1 MAGFG
6 GGKLLPY
13 LACACLEVG
22 CDVTV
27 TLHYQRVPFLAL
39 RVGLDNA

>member
-1 MAGFG
+1 VARFG

-27 TLHYQRVPFLAL
+27 TLHYQRVTFLVL
-39 RVGLDNA
+39 SIGLDNA